1 MTMTDDY
8 DDDDDKNIPILSR
21 MLECFYHR
29 HFWRVL
35 LRNQSKEV
43 PLPNFL
49 NSKEVRTSLDS
60 LGLWDF
66 LRLPYKVLR

>member
-21 MLECFYHR
+21 MLECFYHTN
-29 HFWRVL
+29 FWRVL

-49 NSKEVRTSLDS
+49 NSKEV
-60 LGLWDF
+60 GL
-66 LRLPYKVLR
+66 P